1 LCGFYPHFINTEF
14 LSKIEYLVYF
24 LLDLVAQ
31 VDAYLKNIG
40 ATRSS
45 NFTIRDSSMLIEL
58 NLTSKN
64 SMFRNAEKAQGYA
77 HLTYKISRKMIRINQ
92 KTGWILHFVFGKGK
106 KSTAF
111 LRRQQS
117 TLDR

>member
-1 LCGFYPHFINTEF
+1 MKRLVGLIFILLLASIGF
-14 LSKIEYLVYF
+14 
-24 LLDLVAQ
+24 AQ

-117 TLDR
+117 TLDRLKTRKLYC